1 MSRTSLGLLAGALA
15 VWHGWFFL
23 GGYLTTADDVFFL
36 DTFLKGPQHL
46 WQTSVGM
53 AQGHGRIGF
62 YGLMPLNMWA
72 AHLSVFLVWR
82 IVFVALYIGTAALI
96 FFYAA
101 RLLRQQIAVL
111 GFLLWLCLHPAGFD
125 HLPPVAYPV
134 QNTLPVFILVALR
147 LWALERGEW
156 GLWMVLGRGLQ
167 IVAMLLTE
175 FAALIGF
182 AMIAAETFVRHPLTW
197 QGVGGWLRATF
208 ADRITWRDVITVA
221 LVLCPYIGY
230 RIAFPSNYI
239 GNQIDGA
246 GQIGALA
253 TTTVLHVL
261 QGLVL
266 FRLDEVPA
274 ILPEPEDG
282 LIVVGA
288 VLAGVAMTV
297 AVWQALR
304 RVSETVASR
313 SALVFL
319 LGAILLVT
327 LPLTATTKQQELC
340 IDYGSCSYLDSRSS
354 IFGVVLLGLV
364 VLGLWRGAVLRVF
377 VAAAAGG
384 IFAFGSLY
392 NWQVAQQM
400 QPYARVWERAEALA
414 CAPDLVPQKP
424 AYVTRLIDPESK
436 IQLVYAP
443 WVKDSFWPLYLSRAQ
458 DWSACADDPVLA
470 AAGARAYLPLL
481 QRGAAPQTDLAPFL
495 GEGWFA
501 PEAAGTWSAQEQAQ
515 LTIVPTGLAAGARA
529 TLVIQGMMFFEGTL
543 TRQRIMVSLDDQI
556 LLSRE
561 ITAQTSDCCRFE
573 VPLPAHDPAQ
583 EVITLT
589 LRLPDATRPAALPD
603 GPQLGMFLQ
612 TLALR

>member
-36 DTFLKGPQHL
+36 DTFLHGPQHL
-46 WQTSVGM
+46 WQTSIGM

-72 AHLSVFLVWR
+72 AHLSVFLIWR

-101 RLLRQQIAVL
+101 RLLRQKIALL

-125 HLPPVAYPV
+125 HLPPVAYPL
-134 QNTLPVFILVALR
+134 QNSLPVFVLVALR
-147 LWALERGEW
+147 LWALERGER

-167 IVAMLLTE
+167 IAAMLLTE

-182 AMIAAETFVRHPLTW
+182 AMIAAETFVRHSLTR
-197 QGVGGWLRATF
+197 QGVGGWLRATC
-208 ADRITWRDVITVA
+208 ADRMTWRDVITVA
-221 LVLCPYIGY
+221 LVLGPYLGY

-246 GQIGALA
+246 GQVGALA
-253 TTTVLHVL
+253 ITTVLHVL
-261 QGLVL
+261 EGLVL

-274 ILPEPEDG
+274 ILPAPEDG
-282 LIVVGA
+282 LILIGA
-288 VLAGVAMTV
+288 VLAGMAMTV

-304 RVSETVASR
+304 PVLEIVSRR
-313 SALVFL
+313 SALLFL
-319 LGAILLVT
+319 LAAILLVT

-340 IDYGSCSYLDSRSS
+340 MDYGSCTYLDSRSS
-354 IFGVVLLGLV
+354 IFGVVLMAVIVLGIWRKV
-364 VLGLWRGAVLRVF
+364 VLRGG

-384 IFAFGSLY
+384 IFVLGSLY

-400 QPYARVWERAEALA
+400 QRYARVWERAEALA
-414 CAPDLVPQKP
+414 CAPDLVPENL
-424 AYVTRLIDPESK
+424 AYVTRLIDPEGM

-481 QRGAAPQTDLAPFL
+481 QRGAAPQTDLAHYL
-495 GEGWFA
+495 GEGWFV
-501 PEAAGTWSAQEQAQ
+501 PEAAGVWSAQEQVQ
-515 LTIVPTGLAAGARA
+515 LTIVPTELAEGARA
-529 TLVIQGMMFFEGTL
+529 TLVIQGMMFFEGAL
-543 TRQRIMVSLDDQI
+543 TRQRITVLQDGQM

-561 ITAQTSDCCRFE
+561 ITAPTSDCCRFE
-573 VPLPAHDPAQ
+573 VPLLPHDPAQ
-583 EVITLT
+583 EEITLT
-589 LRLPDATRPAALPD
+589 LHLPDATRPAALPD

>member
-15 VWHGWFFL
+15 LWHGWFFL

-96 FFYAA
+96 FVYAA

-221 LVLCPYIGY
+221 LVLC
-230 RIAFPSNYI
+230 
-239 GNQIDGA
+239 
-246 GQIGALA
+246 
-253 TTTVLHVL
+253 
-261 QGLVL
+261 
-266 FRLDEVPA
+266 
-274 ILPEPEDG
+274 
-282 LIVVGA
+282 
-288 VLAGVAMTV
+288 
-297 AVWQALR
+297 W
-304 RVSETVASR
+304 
-313 SALVFL
+313 
-319 LGAILLVT
+319 
-327 LPLTATTKQQELC
+327 
-340 IDYGSCSYLDSRSS
+340 
-354 IFGVVLLGLV
+354 
-364 VLGLWRGAVLRVF
+364 
-377 VAAAAGG
+377 
-384 IFAFGSLY
+384 
-392 NWQVAQQM
+392 
-400 QPYARVWERAEALA
+400 RVWR
-414 CAPDLVPQKP
+414 
-424 AYVTRLIDPESK
+424 
-436 IQLVYAP
+436 
-443 WVKDSFWPLYLSRAQ
+443 
-458 DWSACADDPVLA
+458 
-470 AAGARAYLPLL
+470 
-481 QRGAAPQTDLAPFL
+481 
-495 GEGWFA
+495 
-501 PEAAGTWSAQEQAQ
+501 
-515 LTIVPTGLAAGARA
+515 
-529 TLVIQGMMFFEGTL
+529 
-543 TRQRIMVSLDDQI
+543 
-556 LLSRE
+556 
-561 ITAQTSDCCRFE
+561 
-573 VPLPAHDPAQ
+573 
-583 EVITLT
+583 
-589 LRLPDATRPAALPD
+589 
-603 GPQLGMFLQ
+603 
-612 TLALR
+612 